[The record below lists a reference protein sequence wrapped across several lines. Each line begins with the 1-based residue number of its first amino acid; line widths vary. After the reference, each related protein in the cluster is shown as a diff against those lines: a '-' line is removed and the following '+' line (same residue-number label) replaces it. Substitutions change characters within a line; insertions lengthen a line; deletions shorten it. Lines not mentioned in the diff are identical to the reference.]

1 MPTVNETID
10 SPCSLTRT
18 RPGTPMAGPNSPLL
32 VDLLGQLSIS
42 VDPNYNQSQLHTLFD
57 EVDELILELRC

>member
-1 MPTVNETID
+1 
-10 SPCSLTRT
+10 
-18 RPGTPMAGPNSPLL
+18 MAGPNSPLL

-42 VDPNYNQSQLHTLFD
+42 VDPNYNQSQLQTLFD